1 MVRAHYS
8 GAATYVRICTAG
20 FRGQT
25 GCGKCVISNFVGGVY
40 QLVFEEP
47 GSWLSII
54 VKHLSVRIN
63 VCIYIRTLHI
73 GKHICLLNGQLL

>member
-25 GCGKCVISNFVGGVY
+25 GCGKCVISNFVGG
-40 QLVFEEP
+40 
-47 GSWLSII
+47 GLSA
-54 VKHLSVRIN
+54 
-63 VCIYIRTLHI
+63 CFW
-73 GKHICLLNGQLL
+73 GAW